1 MLLAEHDGLAGAI
14 VDQSLGDGDSTA
26 FCGPASK
33 TGHPIK
39 LSLVES
45 LLLALGDLKV
55 LSAQNIHD
63 VLEGIAE
70 THHDAAEL
78 TTGAKAALH
87 LKVAGHAKRIML
99 GGNSGR

>member
-1 MLLAEHDGLAGAI
+1 MARHPKSSASDGLAA
-14 VDQSLGDGDSTA
+14 
-26 FCGPASK
+26 
-33 TGHPIK
+33 

-70 THHDAAEL
+70 MNS
-78 TTGAKAALH
+78 LH
-87 LKVAGHAKRIML
+87 QVVQGQC
-99 GGNSGR
+99 